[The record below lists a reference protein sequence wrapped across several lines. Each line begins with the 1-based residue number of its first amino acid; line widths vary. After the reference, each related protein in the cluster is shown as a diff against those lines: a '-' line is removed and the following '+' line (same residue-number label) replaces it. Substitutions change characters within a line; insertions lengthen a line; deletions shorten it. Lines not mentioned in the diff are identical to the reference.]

1 MANFPDEVLERVF
14 NYMNSHRERNN
25 LSLVCKNWYK
35 VDRFSRKSVFIG
47 NCYSISP
54 ERVIERFPMLK
65 SLTLKGKPHLVD
77 SNFVPYDWGGF
88 VYPWIDALVK
98 SEVEL
103 EELRLKRMVITDES
117 LQLIS
122 SSFVNF
128 ESLVLVRCE
137 GFTTI
142 GLAAIA
148 ANCRFLKD
156 LDLQESKVDDHRGH
170 WLSFFPDCCT
180 SLVTLKFACLKGSV
194 NLAALE
200 RLVARSPNLR
210 SLRLNGNVPLD
221 ALKNILMQ
229 APQLVDLGTGSFV
242 HDPNPEALVGLRN
255 IISKCKSITEISGF
269 FNVLPYCL
277 SAIYPICMNLTC
289 LDLCRVVGIP
299 SNSLIKLAS
308 RCAKLQ
314 RLWIM
319 DWIGDKGLEAVAS
332 TCKDLQE
339 LRIYA
344 SVHIIGNDLD
354 GVSEKGLFAISIGC
368 HKLHSLLYTCRQM
381 TNAVLITVAKNCPNF
396 ISFRLCILDPEK
408 PDPTTMQPFDEGFR
422 EIVQSCRK
430 LKRLTL
436 SGQLTDQVFLY
447 IGMYCEQ
454 LEVLSVAFAGESSD
468 GITYVLNGCQKLRK
482 LDIRDSPF
490 GNSALLMD
498 VERYETMQ
506 SLWTSSCNV
515 SIGACKIL
523 AKKMPSLNVEIIND
537 NQQPVSIADDE
548 QRVKTMYLYRTLVGK
563 RKDAPEYVMTL

>member
-1 MANFPDEVLERVF
+1 MVDFPDEVIEHVF
-14 NYMNSHRERNN
+14 NYMNSHRDRNN
-25 LSLVCKNWYK
+25 LSLVCKNWYRLE
-35 VDRFSRKSVFIG
+35 RFSRKSVLIR

-54 ERVIERFPMLK
+54 ERVIERFPRLR

-77 SNFVPYDWGGF
+77 FNFVPYGWGGF
-88 VYPWIDALVK
+88 VYPWIDALVN

-103 EELRLKRMVITDES
+103 EELRLKRMVVTDES
-117 LQLIS
+117 LKLIS
-122 SSFVNF
+122 CSFVNF
-128 ESLVLVRCE
+128 VSLVLVRCE
-137 GFTTI
+137 GFTTH

-156 LDLQESKVDDHRGH
+156 LDLRESKVDDHMGQ

-221 ALKNILMQ
+221 ALKKILMQ

-242 HDPNPEALVGLRN
+242 HDPYSQAFAGLRN
-255 IISKCKSITEISGF
+255 IISKCKSITKISGF

-289 LDLCRVVGIP
+289 LNLCHAARIP
-299 SNSLIKLAS
+299 SNSLIKLIS
-308 RCAKLQ
+308 RCAKLH

-339 LRIYA
+339 LRVYA
-344 SVHIIGNDLD
+344 SFHVIENDLA
-354 GVSEKGLFAISIGC
+354 GVSEEGLVAISIGC
-368 HKLHSLLYTCRQM
+368 RKLHSLLYTCRQM

-396 ISFRLCILDPEK
+396 ICFRLRILNPKK
-408 PDPTTMQPFDEGFR
+408 PDPTTMQPFDEGFGA
-422 EIVQSCRK
+422 IVQSCRK

-454 LEVLSVAFAGESSD
+454 LETLSVAFAGESSD
-468 GITYVLNGCQKLRK
+468 GMMYVLNGCQKLRK
-482 LDIRDSPF
+482 LDIRNSPF

-498 VERYETMQ
+498 MERYETMQ
-506 SLWTSSCNV
+506 SLWMSSCNV

-523 AKKMPSLNVEIIND
+523 AKKMPSLNVEIING
-537 NQQPVSIADDE
+537 NQQPVRSADDE
-548 QRVKTMYLYRTLVGK
+548 QRVNKMYLYRTLVGK
-563 RKDAPEYVMTL
+563 RKDAPEFVMTL